1 MARRGFF
8 IHPVLARRRDTVSQ
22 CPCFDLHHWFSLLR
36 WVGLSCAPR
45 LSVAARSLE
54 VTMLQAVRRLHP
66 RATAVTA
73 LAVLEAVQ
81 VLVE

>member
-1 MARRGFF
+1 
-8 IHPVLARRRDTVSQ
+8 
-22 CPCFDLHHWFSLLR
+22 
-36 WVGLSCAPR
+36 
-45 LSVAARSLE
+45 
-54 VTMLQAVRRLHP
+54 MLQAVRRLHP